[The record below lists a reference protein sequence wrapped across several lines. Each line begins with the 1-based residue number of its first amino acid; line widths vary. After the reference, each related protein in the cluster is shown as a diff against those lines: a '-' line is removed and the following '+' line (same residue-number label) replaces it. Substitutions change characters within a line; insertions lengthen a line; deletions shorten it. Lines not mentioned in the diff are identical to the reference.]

1 MKHLWK
7 NRDNRPLQT
16 SLTMDFMLFNCILF
30 FLVIVYYLFITLDVT
45 HMIGKNQIADPD
57 LKVEASAYAYADQ
70 LDGGVESMRLLN
82 SGGWLEVL
90 DSNKRVIK
98 VVGEKKDEIDQ
109 YTEQDLFKGLEN
121 RSSQAYYYSLT
132 EYTGYDD
139 SGWLLLKIPREAVEV
154 SINNEFLISY
164 LNHSVSFYVFL
175 GTMLILLFIIVYSYW
190 VARRIRKPLRIITLG
205 LNQMIEG
212 NYDTRISL
220 YAEKEF
226 TQIGETFNYMADV
239 IEKTTEEKRQAEES
253 KQRLIMDLSHD
264 LKTPITSIQGFAQA
278 LVEGRGEDDERQK
291 RYLNY
296 IYNKSSHVTKLIQ
309 NMLELLKI
317 DSPDFL
323 VHMERQELGEFI
335 REIIADCYGEIEQKN
350 FVLQLNVPEQ
360 EVYASFDAELLTSVV
375 HNLISNALSYNPPGT
390 QLRVEVIQSENEVIV
405 EIADTGVG
413 IPEELWA
420 TIFDPFVRGDEA
432 RSTKGGTGLGLS
444 IAMKNTEKMGATLH
458 LDRRNNE
465 STVFTIRIPK

>member
-1 MKHLWK
+1 MKHPWK

-30 FLVIVYYLFITLDVT
+30 FLVMVYYLFINLDVT
-45 HMIGKNQIADPD
+45 HMIEKNQVADPQ
-57 LKVEASAYAYADQ
+57 LKVEASAYSENIEH
-70 LDGGVESMRLLN
+70 GVQSIRLLR

-90 DSNKRVIK
+90 DNDRKVIK
-98 VVGEKKDEIDQ
+98 VVGKKKDDMTKYSER
-109 YTEQDLFKGLEN
+109 DLLKSLEN
-121 RSSQAYYYSLT
+121 RSDQAYYYSLT
-132 EYTGYDD
+132 EYPEHEG
-139 SGWLLLKIPREAVEV
+139 SEWLLLIIPRSSVEI
-154 SINNEFLISY
+154 SINNDLLITY

-175 GTMLILLFIIVYSYW
+175 GVGLIFLLIIVYSYW

-205 LNQMIEG
+205 LKQMIEG

-239 IEKTTEEKRQAEES
+239 IEKTTKEKRQAEES
-253 KQRLIMDLSHD
+253 KQRLMVDLSHD

-278 LVEGRGEDDERQK
+278 LVEGRGEDAERQK
-291 RYLNY
+291 RYLHY

-323 VHMERQELGEFI
+323 AHIERQELGEFI
-335 REIIADCYGEIEQKN
+335 REIIADTYGEIEQKN

-360 EVYASFDAELLTSVV
+360 EVYANFDAELLSSVI
-375 HNLISNALSYNPPGT
+375 HNLISNALTYNPPRT
-390 QLRVEVIQSENEVIV
+390 HLRVEVIQSEREVII

-413 IPEELWA
+413 IPEKLWS

-432 RSTKGGTGLGLS
+432 RSTTGGTGLGLS
-444 IAMKNTEKMGATLH
+444 IAMKNTEKMGGTLH
-458 LDRRNNE
+458 LDRSKVE